1 VTHSDARD
9 RTRGLETG
17 SPPAPRC
24 IVAVP
29 VRNEVDRIGPCL
41 RALAA
46 QEGIGADGLGIVLF
60 LNNCTDG
67 TAEAV
72 AALVP
77 GLDASVRM
85 IVRDFAGAQAGWARR
100 EAMEAAAAWLEET
113 ARGACRLEET
123 VRGAC
128 RLEETAP
135 DGVILTTDADSRVP
149 PDWVARNLA
158 ALAQG
163 ADAVAG
169 TVALDAAEAA
179 RLPDALHARGRLEGA
194 YEALLIALESA
205 IDPVA
210 HDPWPRHATRSGA
223 SLAVRLSAYR
233 AAGGMPA
240 LPLGEDRAFV
250 AALLRADA
258 RVRHAPGLVVVTS
271 GRLDGRAPGGCA
283 DTMRQRCA
291 EPGTPC
297 DPRLEPLARALF
309 RYAWGRRLR
318 RLHGAGRLARTG
330 SWAPWLR
337 VPDAEARR
345 IADLPTLGAILAAV
359 EAASP
364 LLAPRPLR
372 PRALPRH
379 ILAARLVLA
388 GLRRGADGWR
398 RLGALGVGRAEAP
411 PTLPALGRASEEA
424 GNA

>member
-1 VTHSDARD
+1 MTHSDNRD
-9 RTRGLETG
+9 RTRGLDSG
-17 SPPAPRC
+17 GPPAPRC

-46 QEGIGADGLGIVLF
+46 QEGGAADGLGIVLF

-72 AALVP
+72 ASLVP
-77 GLDASVRM
+77 GLDVPVRVV
-85 IVRDFAGAQAGWARR
+85 VRDFAGAQAGWARR
-100 EAMEAAAAWLEET
+100 EAMEAAAGWLEEAGT
-113 ARGACRLEET
+113 DGA
-123 VRGAC
+123 
-128 RLEETAP
+128 
-135 DGVILTTDADSRVP
+135 ILTTDADSRVP

-194 YEALLIALESA
+194 YEALLIALESV

-240 LPLGEDRAFV
+240 LALGEDRAFV

-291 EPGTPC
+291 VPETPC

-309 RYAWGRRLR
+309 RYAWRRRLR

-337 VPDAEARR
+337 VPPAEARR
-345 IADLPTLGAILAAV
+345 IAGLPTLGAILAAV
-359 EAASP
+359 EAGSP
-364 LLAPRPLR
+364 LLSPRPLR

-379 ILAARLVLA
+379 ILAARLLLA
-388 GLRRGADGWR
+388 GLRRVGQGWG
-398 RLGALGVGRAEAP
+398 RLLAPKTGHAEGP
-411 PTLPALGRASEEA
+411 PSLPALGRASEEA